1 MATKRI
7 LVAED
12 EAHILLLIQRM
23 LESAGYAIRATMNGG
38 EALRLAQQERPDLI
52 LLDIML
58 PEQNGLQICRNI
70 KSEPD
75 APPIILISALG
86 QQMDVEAGLAAGAD
100 DYIIKPFSPRSLIEH
115 VERALRS

>member
-1 MATKRI
+1 MAAKRV

-23 LESAGYAIRATMNGG
+23 LEGAGYAVCATMNGG
-38 EALRLAQQERPDLI
+38 EAFRLAQQERPDLI

-58 PEQNGLQICRNI
+58 PEKNGLQICRDI
-70 KSEPD
+70 KSDPD

-86 QQMDVEAGLAAGAD
+86 QQIDVEAGLAAGAD
-100 DYIIKPFSPRSLIEH
+100 DYIIKPFSPRSLIDH
-115 VERALRS
+115 VERALLG